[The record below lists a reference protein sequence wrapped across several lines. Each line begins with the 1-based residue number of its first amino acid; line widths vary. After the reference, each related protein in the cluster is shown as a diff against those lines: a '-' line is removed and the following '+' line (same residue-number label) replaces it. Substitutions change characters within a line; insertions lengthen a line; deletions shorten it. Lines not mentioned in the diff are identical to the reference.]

1 MKAEFIN
8 LIENVGWDTGIEY
21 IETKIKQL
29 TDETKIKR
37 LTDLIDTYW
46 SGYLL
51 AIDDDVDGGE
61 CFETRQ
67 KAITDILEELV

>member
-1 MKAEFIN
+1 MKTQFID
-8 LIENVGWDTGIEY
+8 LIENVGWDAGIEY
-21 IETKIKQL
+21 I
-29 TDETKIKR
+29 ETKIKR
-37 LTDLIDTYW
+37 LTDLIDTYL

-67 KAITDILEELV
+67 KAITDILEELK